1 MCNTQDIFD
10 TKKAFLL
17 LLALSGFV
25 ACKQE
30 SPQEPKPTPTPT
42 GESQLATGPTTT
54 VTLNL
59 EGELDPEEAK
69 ALRLH
74 EGSPGKFQVRWA
86 EGEKVDAVWV
96 IYDDRATFLQGQIQG
111 VIKNGKFTF
120 YGDIP
125 LATEYI
131 DPQNA
136 DKIYLSV
143 HIGNFTPKGSG
154 ANLRYHLNTQKL
166 VAPYYE
172 AHAGGYELY
181 NDYGRFPVPFKSN
194 LMLLRRVDK
203 KNKLVGKGRRI
214 DDVKSIQHLD
224 LKFSL
229 AGNIVK
235 AKVINNSGQTLT
247 ISQFHVHGFGARNTF
262 LRPPSRDGKRP
273 TLIGDALEAGPRT
286 IPVNVTWNDGPRP
299 KDYAKLYH
307 GNSNE
312 YLIYIPADGSVP
324 SESNYGRIEVTTDEE
339 IQAQK
344 KLFSFEGTNKKLI
357 NGAHNGKIIKTTIKI
372 NKAK

>member
-1 MCNTQDIFD
+1 M
-10 TKKAFLL
+10 KKAFLL
-17 LLALSGFV
+17 LLALSGF
-25 ACKQE
+25 ASCKQE
-30 SPQEPKPTPTPT
+30 SPQEPKSAPTPA
-42 GESQLATGPTTT
+42 GELQLATGPTTK
-54 VTLNL
+54 VSLNL

-69 ALRLH
+69 ALSLQERRPGGPLQVLWN
-74 EGSPGKFQVRWA
+74 EGD
-86 EGEKVDAVWV
+86 KVNAVWV

-125 LATEYI
+125 LADDYI
-131 DPQNA
+131 NPQNA

-143 HIGNFTPKGSG
+143 HIGDFTPKGSG

-166 VAPYYE
+166 VAPYY
-172 AHAGGYELY
+172 AAGVPGFGPYTIY
-181 NDYGRFPVPFKSN
+181 NNYGRFPVPFKSN
-194 LMLLRRVDK
+194 LVLLRQVDK
-203 KNKLVGKGRRI
+203 NNRTIGKGHRLSE
-214 DDVKSIQHLD
+214 VKSIQHLD
-224 LKFSL
+224 LRFSL

-235 AKVINNSGQTLT
+235 AKVINNSGEKLT

-299 KDYAKLYH
+299 KDYALLYP

-324 SESNYGRIEVTTDEE
+324 SESNWGRIEVTTQEE
-339 IQAQK
+339 IQDQTK
-344 KLFSFEGTNKKLI
+344 KFSFDGINKKLL
-357 NGAHNGKIIKTTIKI
+357 NNTHNGKIIKTTIQI
-372 NKAK
+372 NKKK